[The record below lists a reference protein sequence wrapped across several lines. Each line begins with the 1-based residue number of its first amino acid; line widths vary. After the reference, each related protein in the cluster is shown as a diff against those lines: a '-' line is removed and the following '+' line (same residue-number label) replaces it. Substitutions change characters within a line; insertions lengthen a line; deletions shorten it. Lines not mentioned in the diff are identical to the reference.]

1 MTAVSCEPEQTPEL
15 SFGKS
20 IYTML
25 ADEPVTVDVVTN
37 IAPSA
42 DLTVELAFT
51 GEAVLDDDYSVS
63 ATSVVIPAGQV
74 KGSFT
79 ISPLNNFEAG
89 KSVIVSVKAL
99 PAGYVAGKNPTAT
112 VTIDA
117 KEKIYYSFA
126 SATGTVADAYT
137 VKLNLTGAVS
147 GADWVA
153 TADMEIP
160 YAVTP
165 ALGSALTV
173 ADDAFVVKKGENVAT
188 LVVNAG
194 EIEGDPQ
201 KFVFTVDA
209 DKAGERFM
217 AGTNVST
224 ELTVCGAMK
233 LSKLVGTWTF
243 EEVFEDD
250 QLKEWFEIEG
260 DDPELL
266 PLNNSGFS
274 FTITETDGVYSLT
287 TSGTGDFAKYFK
299 EATIDYTE
307 PINMCSEAEQ
317 TGTYTSIE
325 KQAWVS
331 EAGCPVDLE
340 YTYFSLSSVY
350 RNFDGNANT
359 VGQGAIALAY
369 DEDMSIILLIKDY
382 DQPPFGEMWWN
393 SDFDSDMFSFASR
406 FVKAE

>member
-126 SATGTVADAYT
+126 AATGTVADAYT